1 MRLET
6 RIPETRIGGRGG
18 TAGRV
23 GVMVLAAALL
33 GACEAPDL
41 RGMMPGPR
49 AETSA
54 PAPAPDGVAA
64 DAFAPASPE
73 DGAAIPRPPAS
84 QAEAA
89 CMQQG
94 REQGLAVREV
104 VGTREVQG
112 SDGQAVSRDVMLRVA
127 RGQQVYDVRCS
138 YHYASAAARI
148 MSL

>member
-1 MRLET
+1 MRPER
-6 RIPETRIGGRGG
+6 RIDRRGG
-18 TAGRV
+18 AAGRV
-23 GVMVLAAALL
+23 GVMVLAAVLL
-33 GACEAPDL
+33 GACQAPDL
-41 RGMMPGPR
+41 RSVMPGPR
-49 AETSA
+49 AEA
-54 PAPAPDGVAA
+54 PAPAPAPEGVAA
-64 DAFAPASPE
+64 DAFSPE
-73 DGAAIPRPPAS
+73 APGEGAAAPRPPAS

>member
-1 MRLET
+1 MRPEG
-6 RIPETRIGGRGG
+6 RIDGRGSL
-18 TAGRV
+18 AGRV
-23 GVMVLAAALL
+23 GMMVLAAVLL
-33 GACEAPDL
+33 GACQAPDL

-49 AETSA
+49 AQAPA

-64 DAFAPASPE
+64 DAFAPAAPG
-73 DGAAIPRPPAS
+73 DGAAVPRPPAS

-112 SDGQAVSRDVMLRVA
+112 NDGQAVSRDVMLRVA
-127 RGQQVYDVRCS
+127 RGQQVYDVRCN